1 MTPSRHTF
9 SARRPARR
17 SALRTRA
24 GFSLIAVMVAIILL
38 GTGAMA
44 IAAANASTI
53 RAQGRAGTR
62 TVALAT
68 ARAYVEELRARD
80 PWGLASESAVAID
93 ESGHPDAA
101 GAYSR
106 RTVVTQLASNL
117 LRVDVVVDGP
127 RLAQP
132 VTVATHVYRGG
143 TLHRQ

>member
-1 MTPSRHTF
+1 MTPSRHH
-9 SARRPARR
+9 AIPVRPRAPRP
-17 SALRTRA
+17 RA
-24 GFSLIAVMVAIILL
+24 GFSLVAVMVSIVLL

-44 IAAANASTI
+44 LAAANASTI
-53 RAQGRAGTR
+53 RAQGRASTR
-62 TVALAT
+62 SVALAT

-93 ESGHPDAA
+93 ESGRPDAA

-106 RTVVTQLASNL
+106 RTVVTQVRTNL
-117 LRVDVVVDGP
+117 VRVDVVIDGP

-132 VTVATHVYRGG
+132 ITVGTHVYRGG